1 MKHVSRWLPDSAITT
16 YFGKPAFHPYGN
28 GNTKPTVGGTVYG
41 QYMKTHNV
49 NPQSGDNHPEF
60 RQVFGSAIIA
70 AATHDSKITLK
81 AKSKSPIK
89 KQPIVRQPILP
100 RKLLQ
105 DEAKNIEKGEEIKQD
120 QINRNP
126 IMPQYFLDDKDE
138 NKNLQAVKIN
148 KPNFHAKER
157 PMVEMEVTQESPKVN
172 RR

>member
-1 MKHVSRWLPDSAITT
+1 M
-16 YFGKPAFHPYGN
+16 
-28 GNTKPTVGGTVYG
+28 
-41 QYMKTHNV
+41 
-49 NPQSGDNHPEF
+49 
-60 RQVFGSAIIA
+60 
-70 AATHDSKITLK
+70 
-81 AKSKSPIK
+81 
-89 KQPIVRQPILP
+89 RQPILP

-157 PMVEMEVTQESPKVN
+157 PVDLEAYVTQESPKVN